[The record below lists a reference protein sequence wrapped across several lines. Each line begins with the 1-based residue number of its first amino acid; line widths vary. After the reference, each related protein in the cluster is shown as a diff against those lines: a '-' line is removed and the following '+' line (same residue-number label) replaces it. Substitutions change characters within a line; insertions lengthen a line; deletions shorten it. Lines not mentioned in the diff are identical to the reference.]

1 MPRKAGSPFSAE
13 PNLRIISCTA
23 MESPPEENVPELE
36 RLAHT
41 LVAEALDGYERV
53 LAPDALQDIREYLID
68 ELLCSSYG
76 LARLRRLSALPSAS
90 ASDEIVREHEVL
102 KNTKKDG
109 SVP

>member
-1 MPRKAGSPFSAE
+1 MG
-13 PNLRIISCTA
+13 IILCTA
-23 MESPPEENVPELE
+23 MENPPEENDPELE
-36 RLAHT
+36 RLAHS
-41 LVAEALDGYERV
+41 LVEAALDGYERI

-90 ASDEIVREHEVL
+90 ASDEIARDHEL
-102 KNTKKDG
+102 LRNTKKDG